1 MIRSKIYLIQIMIA
15 RIPSIKLNSQ
25 IELIILDL
33 SGKMGYEI
41 EIQNL

>member
-1 MIRSKIYLIQIMIA
+1 MIKSKIYLIQIMIV

-41 EIQNL
+41 EILNL